1 MTYPAYYPQF
11 PNLGLLFAPLIRFAK
26 SALAVF
32 QDGADDVPVNIEEV
46 RARGATLIDRL
57 FDDEKELKP
66 YDKPPGG
73 GGDDPPPDKKDDDTG
88 DDPPPDKKDDDAGD
102 DPPPDKKD
110 RDFEADDESMARKT
124 ARENGRELKDL
135 KTQHADLVVKHTAA
149 EKERDELRQRVQQ
162 YEQVTIDPRT
172 TPAYQEVLGEMWRD
186 VDAAIAEELPPA
198 ATALSNKFSKYVA
211 DYLPTLNM
219 KSDERAA
226 AVAKLKQRIAV
237 ELTNPDEPY
246 EDMLEDDR
254 VAADD
259 LARQVLAVIRRNAPR
274 ATKLLEIES
283 EVRERAKKGRLASGV
298 REYDEKAK
306 FIKSTI
312 KPVGEMDDKLVAA
325 APEIP
330 EAILTRMAKDDPAF
344 MAKLTD
350 AKNIV
355 EELLAGAPKP
365 LTESEMDALEEQ
377 GIDISDYQKK
387 RMKDYRDRVKTYA
400 PLVVRGLA
408 LANLTNKT
416 LTTYAKEHLKAAK
429 RLDELDVL
437 DNLQRK
443 NVTTKTSKELAEAKK
458 KEEAAKAD
466 PRSRPLPLD
475 KVFND
480 D

>member
-1 MTYPAYYPQF
+1 MTYTAYYPQF
-11 PNLGLLFAPLIRFAK
+11 PSLGLLFAPLVRFAK
-26 SALAVF
+26 SALALF
-32 QDGADDVPVNIEEV
+32 QDGAGDAPVNIEEV

-66 YDKPPGG
+66 FDKPSG
-73 GGDDPPPDKKDDDTG
+73 GGDDPPPDR
-88 DDPPPDKKDDDAGD
+88 KDDDAGD
-102 DPPPDKKD
+102 DPPPDRKD

-135 KTQHADLVVKHTAA
+135 KTQHADLVVKHANA

-211 DYLPTLNM
+211 DYLPTLGM

-237 ELTNPDEPY
+237 ELTNSDEPY

-298 REYDEKAK
+298 REYDERAN
-306 FIKSTI
+306 FIKSAI
-312 KPVGEMDDKLVAA
+312 KPVGEMEDKLVAA

-330 EAILTRMAKDDPAF
+330 EAILTRMAKNDPAF
-344 MAKLTD
+344 MDKLND
-350 AKNIV
+350 AKVIV
-355 EELLAGAPKP
+355 EELLTGAPKP

-416 LTTYAKEHLKAAK
+416 LTTYAKEHLKAGK
-429 RLDELDVL
+429 HLDELDVL

-443 NVTTKTSKELAEAKK
+443 KVDTKTSKEAAEAKK
-458 KEEAAKAD
+458 KEEAANAD
-466 PRSRPLPLD
+466 PRSRPLPVA
-475 KVFND
+475 KIFSD